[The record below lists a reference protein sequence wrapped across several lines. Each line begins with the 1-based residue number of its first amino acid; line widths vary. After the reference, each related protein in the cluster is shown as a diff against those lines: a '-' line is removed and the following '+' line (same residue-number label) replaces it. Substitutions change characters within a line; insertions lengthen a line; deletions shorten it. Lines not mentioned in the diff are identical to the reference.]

1 MEVFLILGVQDKKL
15 WICDTRVW
23 TTDEYLVM
31 FVTVKNLVRIRAVV
45 SIICMF
51 LYFACLPGIY
61 AKNQAFGVFR
71 PPQYGDQ
78 HQRDIQVAETRN
90 NHVTDR

>member
-45 SIICMF
+45 SII
-51 LYFACLPGIY
+51 
-61 AKNQAFGVFR
+61 
-71 PPQYGDQ
+71 
-78 HQRDIQVAETRN
+78 
-90 NHVTDR
+90 